1 MTYGSSQSHS
11 VAKSKGEYQT
21 LLKEKDYVQLIE
33 KYPDKEE
40 EVLTSLFEDKNKNE
54 LREIAKVSKRPL
66 AIFI

>member
-40 EVLTSLFEDKNKNE
+40 EVLTSL
-54 LREIAKVSKRPL
+54 LRTKIKMN
-66 AIFI
+66 

>member
-40 EVLTSLFEDKNKNE
+40 EVLTSFEDK
-54 LREIAKVSKRPL
+54 SKMN
-66 AIFI
+66 